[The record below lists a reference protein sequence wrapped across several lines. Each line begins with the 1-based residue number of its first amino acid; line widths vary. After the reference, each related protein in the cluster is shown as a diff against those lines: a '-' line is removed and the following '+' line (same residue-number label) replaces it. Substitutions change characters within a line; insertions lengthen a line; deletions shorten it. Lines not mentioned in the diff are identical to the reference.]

1 MAVASTMKVYGI
13 QETLAD
19 LNKFDKTMRRQVT
32 KDIQSGAGRLIVSS
46 ARSMVP
52 TTYPLTGMRR
62 GSIIKGRSETAYDIK
77 KVQAGIKT
85 IVGRR
90 GTRERTATVN
100 KPLIVDG
107 VRVNNAYT
115 ETINFKARPYSL
127 LVAQQK
133 DAAAAIWDHA
143 GIKNRSQFV
152 TNLITEGKGQNRQA
166 SRSLTPGVVAVL
178 PAVEK
183 ELEKILDSVNAVMNR
198 ALRIEHR

>member
-1 MAVASTMKVYGI
+1 MAVVSTMKVFGI

-46 ARSMVP
+46 ARSMIP
-52 TTYPLTGMRR
+52 TDYPLSGMRR
-62 GSIIKGRSETAYDIK
+62 GSLIKGRSETAYSIK

-85 IVGRR
+85 VVGRR
-90 GTRERTATVN
+90 GTKERTATVN

-107 VRVNNAYT
+107 VRINNAYT

-143 GIKNRSQFV
+143 GIKNRSEFV
-152 TNLITEGKGQNRQA
+152 TNLITEGKGPNREA

-183 ELEKILDSVNAVMNR
+183 ELEKILARVNDVMNR
-198 ALRIEHR
+198 NLRIEHR